1 MAEAEIAR
9 LEAVEK
15 SANERIANLTLIM
28 KVLQRTQNGKR
39 SERLRLEVNDEQVSF
54 AFEEV
59 ETGLSAIRSELD
71 RAAKD
76 KPKRAPRPR
85 KGFAAHLERIE
96 EVIEPEIPAGCEGLA
111 KVLIGED
118 RSERL
123 DVVPPKFRVIVTRR
137 PKYAFRGSDGVVQ
150 ALAPAHII
158 EGGLPTERL
167 LAYIAVSKYADG
179 LPLYRQEAIYLRD
192 GVEIS
197 RSLMAQWMGHL
208 GFELQMLADYILER
222 VKEGERIFA
231 DETTLPTLAPGSGK
245 TTKAW
250 LWAYARDDRP
260 YGGTSPPMVAYRFE
274 NSRGADC
281 VTRHLSGFTG
291 ILQVDGYSAY
301 TNLAKTRAKTGSN
314 ETVQLA
320 GCWAHLRRKFY
331 DLHISG
337 VSQAAT
343 DTVLAMTELWRIE
356 DEVRGKD
363 ADSRAARHQEKS
375 STTVASLFELWEK
388 ELGKVSGKSKTAEA
402 IRYALTRRE
411 ALERFLTDG
420 RIEIDSNIVERAI
433 RPQTITR
440 KNSLFAGSEG
450 GGRTWATVA
459 TLLQTC
465 LCRARHNA
473 VYADRRTMPS
483 TCSNIPFETRFS
495 RRFRWRFVV
504 GTRHSSHAQR
514 AFRNSRSRSLGR
526 NRSALARSYGFSF
539 ASADSFSSR
548 CA

>member
-1 MAEAEIAR
+1 MVLPIPDLPDDVDALKAMISAMAEERAANEARLVAAQAEITR

-15 SANERIANLTLIM
+15 SANERIANLTSIL
-28 KVLQRTQNGKR
+28 KVLQRTQHGTR
-39 SERLRLEVNDEQVSF
+39 SERLRLAVNDEQVSF
-54 AFEEV
+54 AFEEI
-59 ETGLSAIRSELD
+59 ETGLSAIQSELD
-71 RAAKD
+71 RASGD

-96 EVIEPEIPAGCEGLA
+96 EVIEPDVPAECAGLE

-137 PKYAFRGSDGVVQ
+137 PKYA
-150 ALAPAHII
+150 
-158 EGGLPTERL
+158 
-167 LAYIAVSKYADG
+167 
-179 LPLYRQEAIYLRD
+179 YRQEAIYLRD

-197 RSLMAQWMGHL
+197 RNLMAQWMGHL
-208 GFELQMLADYILER
+208 GFELQICADYILER
-222 VKEGERIFA
+222 VKEGERVFA

-274 NSRGADC
+274 DSRGAEC
-281 VTRHLSGFTG
+281 VARHLSGFSG

-301 TNLAKTRAKTGSN
+301 SNLAKARAKTGSN
-314 ETVQLA
+314 ETIQLA

-337 VSQAAT
+337 VSQTAT
-343 DTVLAMTELWRIE
+343 DTIVAMTELWKVE
-356 DEVRGKD
+356 DAVRGKD
-363 ADSRAARHQEKS
+363 AGTRARRRQETS
-375 STTVASLFELWEK
+375 SVIVNSLFELWEK

-411 ALERFLTDG
+411 ALERFLMDG

-450 GGRTWATVA
+450 GGRTWATLA

-465 LCRARHNA
+465 RMNSVDPLNWLSQTLTRIAQGWPVADIEALMPWNFKPNA
-473 VYADRRTMPS
+473 
-483 TCSNIPFETRFS
+483 I
-495 RRFRWRFVV
+495 
-504 GTRHSSHAQR
+504 G
-514 AFRNSRSRSLGR
+514 
-526 NRSALARSYGFSF
+526 
-539 ASADSFSSR
+539 
-548 CA
+548 

>member
-1 MAEAEIAR
+1 MDLPLSDLPDDVDALKAMVLALAREQAAKEVRLKVAEAEIAR

-39 SERLRLEVNDEQVSF
+39 SERLRLGVNDEQVSF

-123 DVVPPKFRVIVTRR
+123 DVVPPKFRVVVTRR

-274 NSRGADC
+274 DSRGADC

-363 ADSRAARHQEKS
+363 ADSRAARRQEKS

-465 LCRARHNA
+465 KMNGVDPLDWLSQTLTRIAQGWPASEIEALMPWNFRSDA
-473 VYADRRTMPS
+473 VS
-483 TCSNIPFETRFS
+483 
-495 RRFRWRFVV
+495 
-504 GTRHSSHAQR
+504 
-514 AFRNSRSRSLGR
+514 
-526 NRSALARSYGFSF
+526 
-539 ASADSFSSR
+539 
-548 CA
+548 

>member
-1 MAEAEIAR
+1 MVLPVPDLPDDVDTLKAMISAMAEERAANEARLVAAQAEITR

-15 SANERIANLTLIM
+15 SANERIANLTSIL
-28 KVLQRTQNGKR
+28 KVLQRTQHGTR
-39 SERLRLEVNDEQVSF
+39 SERLRLAVNDEQVSF

-59 ETGLSAIRSELD
+59 ETGLSVIQSELD
-71 RAAKD
+71 RASGD

-96 EVIEPEIPAGCEGLA
+96 EVVEPDIPAECAGLE

-137 PKYAFRGSDGVVQ
+137 PKYAFRGRDGVIQ

-158 EGGLPTERL
+158 ESGLPTERL

-197 RSLMAQWMGHL
+197 RNLMAQWMGHL
-208 GFELQMLADYILER
+208 GFELQLCADYILER
-222 VKEGERIFA
+222 VKEGERVFA

-274 NSRGADC
+274 DSRGAEC
-281 VTRHLSGFTG
+281 VARHLAGFSG

-301 TNLAKTRAKTGSN
+301 SSLAKARATTGSN
-314 ETVQLA
+314 ETIQLA

-343 DTVLAMTELWRIE
+343 DTIVAMTKLWKVE

-363 ADSRAARHQEKS
+363 AGARARLRQETS
-375 STTVASLFELWEK
+375 STIVTSLFDLWEK

-411 ALERFLTDG
+411 ALERFLMDG

-440 KNSLFAGSEG
+440 NNSLFAGSEG
-450 GGRTWATVA
+450 GGRTWATLA

-465 LCRARHNA
+465 RMNSVDPLNWLSQTLTRIAQGWPI
-473 VYADRRTMPS
+473 ADIEALMPW
-483 TCSNIPFETRFS
+483 NFKPDAI
-495 RRFRWRFVV
+495 
-504 GTRHSSHAQR
+504 G
-514 AFRNSRSRSLGR
+514 
-526 NRSALARSYGFSF
+526 
-539 ASADSFSSR
+539 
-548 CA
+548 

>member
-1 MAEAEIAR
+1 MDLPLHDLPDDVDALKAMVLALAREQAAKEARLVTAAAEIAR

-15 SANERIANLTLIM
+15 SANERIANLTSIL
-28 KVLQRTQNGKR
+28 KVLQRTQHGTR
-39 SERLRLEVNDEQVSF
+39 SERLRLGVNDEQVSF

-59 ETGLSAIRSELD
+59 ETGLSAIQSELD
-71 RAAKD
+71 HAAKD

-96 EVIEPEIPAGCEGLA
+96 DVIEPEIPAGCEGLE

-137 PKYAFRGSDGVVQ
+137 PKYAFRGHDGVLQ

-158 EGGLPTERL
+158 ESGLPTERL

-208 GFELQMLADYILER
+208 GFELQICADYILER
-222 VKEGERIFA
+222 VKEGDRVFA

-260 YGGTSPPMVAYRFE
+260 YGGISPPMVAYRFE
-274 NSRGADC
+274 DSRGADC
-281 VTRHLSGFTG
+281 VAHHLSGFNG

-301 TNLAKTRAKTGSN
+301 TSLAKTRAKAGSN
-314 ETVQLA
+314 ETIQLA

-337 VSQAAT
+337 VSKAAT
-343 DTVLAMTELWRIE
+343 DTIVAMTELWGIE
-356 DEVRGKD
+356 DEARGRD
-363 ADSRAARHQEKS
+363 ADSRSTLRQKKS
-375 STTVASLFELWEK
+375 VTIVANLFDLWEK
-388 ELGKVSGKSKTAEA
+388 ELGKISGKSKTAEA

-450 GGRTWATVA
+450 GGRTWATLA
-459 TLLQTC
+459 TLLQTAKMNNVDP
-465 LCRARHNA
+465 LDWLSQTLTRIAKGWPVSELEA
-473 VYADRRTMPS
+473 LMPW
-483 TCSNIPFETRFS
+483 N
-495 RRFRWRFVV
+495 FRPDAI
-504 GTRHSSHAQR
+504 S
-514 AFRNSRSRSLGR
+514 
-526 NRSALARSYGFSF
+526 
-539 ASADSFSSR
+539 
-548 CA
+548 

>member
-1 MAEAEIAR
+1 MDLPLHDLPDDVDALKAMVLALAREQAAKEARLKAAEAEIAR

-15 SANERIANLTLIM
+15 SANERIANLTSIM
-28 KVLQRTQNGKR
+28 KVLQRTQHGRR
-39 SERLRLEVNDEQVSF
+39 SERLRLDVSDEQVSF

-59 ETGLSAIRSELD
+59 ETGLAAIRSELD
-71 RAAKD
+71 DAARD

-96 EVIEPEIPAGCEGLA
+96 EVIEPEIPAGCEGLE

-137 PKYAFRGSDGVVQ
+137 PKYAFRNHDGVVQ

-158 EGGLPTERL
+158 ESGLPTERL

-208 GFELQMLADYILER
+208 GFELQICADYILER
-222 VKEGERIFA
+222 VKEGERVFA

-245 TTKAW
+245 ATKAW

-260 YGGTSPPMVAYRFE
+260 YGGSSPPMVAYRFE
-274 NSRGADC
+274 DSRGAEC
-281 VTRHLSGFTG
+281 VARHLAGFNG
-291 ILQVDGYSAY
+291 ILQVDGYGAY
-301 TNLAKTRAKTGSN
+301 TSMIKAQDKAGRN
-314 ETVQLA
+314 EQIKLA

-331 DLHISG
+331 DLHVSG
-337 VSQAAT
+337 ISQAAT
-343 DTVLAMTELWRIE
+343 DTVTAMTKLWKIE
-356 DEVRGKD
+356 DEVRGKN
-363 ADSRAARHQEKS
+363 ADIRAAFRQEQS
-375 STTVASLFELWEK
+375 ETIVARLFDRWEK

-402 IRYALTRRE
+402 IRYAFTRRE

-420 RIEIDSNIVERAI
+420 RVEIDSNIVERAI

-450 GGRTWATVA
+450 GGRTWATLA

-465 LCRARHNA
+465 KMNA
-473 VYADRRTMPS
+473 VDPLDWLSQTLSRIAQGWPVTEIEALMPW
-483 TCSNIPFETRFS
+483 NFK
-495 RRFRWRFVV
+495 
-504 GTRHSSHAQR
+504 
-514 AFRNSRSRSLGR
+514 
-526 NRSALARSYGFSF
+526 
-539 ASADSFSSR
+539 ASAIG
-548 CA
+548 

>member
-1 MAEAEIAR
+1 MVLPAPDLPDDVDALKAMVLSMAREQAASEARIAVAEARIAASEAEVVR
-9 LEAVEK
+9 LKAVEK
-15 SANERIANLTLIM
+15 SANERIANLTSIL
-28 KVLQRTQNGKR
+28 KVLQRAQHGTR
-39 SERLRLEVNDEQVSF
+39 SERLRLAVNDEQVSF

-59 ETGLSAIRSELD
+59 ETGVSEIRSELD
-71 RAAKD
+71 RAVGN

-96 EVIEPEIPAGCEGLA
+96 EVIEPEIPTECEGLE

-137 PKYAFRGSDGVVQ
+137 PKYAFRGRDGVVQ
-150 ALAPAHII
+150 ALASAHII
-158 EGGLPTERL
+158 ESGLPTERL

-192 GVEIS
+192 GVELS

-208 GFELQMLADYILER
+208 GFELQMLADYVLER
-222 VKEGERIFA
+222 IKEGERVFA
-231 DETTLPTLAPGSGK
+231 DETSLPTLAPGSGK
-245 TTKAW
+245 TRKAW

-260 YGGTSPPMVAYRFE
+260 YGGTSPPMVVYRFE
-274 NSRGADC
+274 DSRGADC
-281 VTRHLSGFTG
+281 VARHLAGFSG

-301 TNLAKTRAKTGSN
+301 TNLAKARVKTGSN

-331 DLHISG
+331 DLHING

-343 DTVLAMTELWRIE
+343 ASVTAMSKLWEVE

-363 ADSRAARHQEKS
+363 AESRAALRQEKS
-375 STTVASLFELWEK
+375 AAIVASLFEQWGK

-402 IRYALTRRE
+402 IRYALTRRQ

-440 KNSLFAGSEG
+440 KNSLFAGSHG

-465 LCRARHNA
+465 KMNSVDPLDWLSQTLTRIAQGWPA
-473 VYADRRTMPS
+473 SEIEMLMPW
-483 TCSNIPFETRFS
+483 N
-495 RRFRWRFVV
+495 FRPDVI
-504 GTRHSSHAQR
+504 G
-514 AFRNSRSRSLGR
+514 
-526 NRSALARSYGFSF
+526 
-539 ASADSFSSR
+539 
-548 CA
+548 

>member
-1 MAEAEIAR
+1 MDLPLSDLPDDVDALKAMVLALAREQAAKEVRLKVAEAEIAR

-15 SANERIANLTLIM
+15 SATERIANLTLIM

-39 SERLRLEVNDEQVSF
+39 SERLRLGVNDEQVSF

-96 EVIEPEIPAGCEGLA
+96 EVIEPEIPAGCEGLS

-274 NSRGADC
+274 DSRGADC

-301 TNLAKTRAKTGSN
+301 TNLAKMRAKTGSN

-363 ADSRAARHQEKS
+363 ADSRAARRQEKS

-465 LCRARHNA
+465 KMNGVDPLDWLSQTLTRIALGWPASEIEALMPWNFRSDA
-473 VYADRRTMPS
+473 VS
-483 TCSNIPFETRFS
+483 
-495 RRFRWRFVV
+495 
-504 GTRHSSHAQR
+504 
-514 AFRNSRSRSLGR
+514 
-526 NRSALARSYGFSF
+526 
-539 ASADSFSSR
+539 
-548 CA
+548 

>member
-1 MAEAEIAR
+1 MDLPLSDLPDDVDALKAMVLALAREQAAKEVRLKVAEAEIAR

-39 SERLRLEVNDEQVSF
+39 SERLRLGVNDEQVSF

-222 VKEGERIFA
+222 VKESERIFA

-274 NSRGADC
+274 DSRGADC

-363 ADSRAARHQEKS
+363 ADSRAARRQEKS

-433 RPQTITR
+433 RPQTGHE
-440 KNSLFAGSEG
+440 SLCTPF
-450 GGRTWATVA
+450 
-459 TLLQTC
+459 L
-465 LCRARHNA
+465 
-473 VYADRRTMPS
+473 
-483 TCSNIPFETRFS
+483 SN
-495 RRFRWRFVV
+495 
-504 GTRHSSHAQR
+504 
-514 AFRNSRSRSLGR
+514 
-526 NRSALARSYGFSF
+526 
-539 ASADSFSSR
+539 
-548 CA
+548 

>member
-1 MAEAEIAR
+1 
-9 LEAVEK
+9 
-15 SANERIANLTLIM
+15 
-28 KVLQRTQNGKR
+28 
-39 SERLRLEVNDEQVSF
+39 
-54 AFEEV
+54 
-59 ETGLSAIRSELD
+59 
-71 RAAKD
+71 
-76 KPKRAPRPR
+76 
-85 KGFAAHLERIE
+85 
-96 EVIEPEIPAGCEGLA
+96 
-111 KVLIGED
+111 
-118 RSERL
+118 
-123 DVVPPKFRVIVTRR
+123 
-137 PKYAFRGSDGVVQ
+137 
-150 ALAPAHII
+150 
-158 EGGLPTERL
+158 
-167 LAYIAVSKYADG
+167 
-179 LPLYRQEAIYLRD
+179 
-192 GVEIS
+192 
-197 RSLMAQWMGHL
+197 
-208 GFELQMLADYILER
+208 
-222 VKEGERIFA
+222 
-231 DETTLPTLAPGSGK
+231 
-245 TTKAW
+245 
-250 LWAYARDDRP
+250 
-260 YGGTSPPMVAYRFE
+260 
-274 NSRGADC
+274 
-281 VTRHLSGFTG
+281 
-291 ILQVDGYSAY
+291 
-301 TNLAKTRAKTGSN
+301 
-314 ETVQLA
+314 
-320 GCWAHLRRKFY
+320 
-331 DLHISG
+331 
-337 VSQAAT
+337 
-343 DTVLAMTELWRIE
+343 VLAMTELWRIE

>member
-1 MAEAEIAR
+1 MVLPASDLPDDVDTLKAMILAMASERAANEAQLAAATAEVAR
-9 LEAVEK
+9 LTALER
-15 SANERIANLTLIM
+15 SANERIANLTSIV
-28 KVLQRTQNGKR
+28 KVLERAQYGKR
-39 SERLRLEVNDEQVSF
+39 SERLRLSINDEQASF

-59 ETGLSAIRSELD
+59 ETGLSAIQSELD
-71 RAAKD
+71 HAVKD

-96 EVIEPEIPAGCEGLA
+96 EVLEPEIPADCEGLE

-137 PKYAFRGSDGVVQ
+137 PKYAFRDRDGVVQ
-150 ALAPAHII
+150 ALAPAHIV
-158 EGGLPTERL
+158 ESGLPTERL

-192 GVEIS
+192 GVEVS

-222 VKEGERIFA
+222 IKEGERIFA
-231 DETTLPTLAPGSGK
+231 DETTLPTLVPGAGK
-245 TTKAW
+245 TMKAW

-274 NSRGADC
+274 DSRGAEC
-281 VTRHLSGFTG
+281 VARHLAGFNG

-301 TNLAKTRAKTGSN
+301 TNLAKTRAKTSSN
-314 ETVQLA
+314 ETVRLA
-320 GCWAHLRRKFY
+320 GCWAHLRRKLY
-331 DLHISG
+331 DLHISK
-337 VSQAAT
+337 VSQVAT
-343 DTVLAMTELWRIE
+343 DSLTAMTELWKIE
-356 DEVRGKD
+356 DEVRGKN
-363 ADSRAARHQEKS
+363 ADSRAALRQEKS
-375 STTVASLFELWEK
+375 TGIVASLFELWET
-388 ELGKVSGKSKTAEA
+388 ELRKVSGKSKIAEA

-450 GGRTWATVA
+450 GGRTWATLA
-459 TLLQTC
+459 TLLQTAKMNNVDP
-465 LCRARHNA
+465 LAWLSQ
-473 VYADRRTMPS
+473 TL
-483 TCSNIPFETRFS
+483 TRI
-495 RRFRWRFVV
+495 
-504 GTRHSSHAQR
+504 AQR
-514 AFRNSRSRSLGR
+514 WSAAEIDMLMPWNFKPDANS
-526 NRSALARSYGFSF
+526 
-539 ASADSFSSR
+539 
-548 CA
+548 

>member
-1 MAEAEIAR
+1 MDLPLHDLPDDVDALKAMVLALAREQAVKEARLVAAEAEIAR

-15 SANERIANLTLIM
+15 SANERITNLTSIL
-28 KVLQRTQNGKR
+28 KVLQRTQHGTR
-39 SERLRLEVNDEQVSF
+39 SERLRLGVNDEQVSF

-59 ETGLSAIRSELD
+59 ETGLSAIQSELD
-71 RAAKD
+71 HAAKD

-85 KGFAAHLERIE
+85 KGFAVHLERIE
-96 EVIEPEIPAGCEGLA
+96 EVIEPEIPAGCKGLE

-137 PKYAFRGSDGVVQ
+137 PKYAFRGHDGVLQ

-158 EGGLPTERL
+158 ESGLPTERL

-197 RSLMAQWMGHL
+197 RSVMAQWMGHL
-208 GFELQMLADYILER
+208 GFELQICADYILER
-222 VKEGERIFA
+222 VKEGERVFA

-274 NSRGADC
+274 DSRGADC
-281 VTRHLSGFTG
+281 VARHLSGFSG

-301 TNLAKTRAKTGSN
+301 TSLAKTRAKAGSN
-314 ETVQLA
+314 ETIQLA

-337 VSQAAT
+337 VSKAAT
-343 DTVLAMTELWRIE
+343 DTIIAMTELWQIE
-356 DEVRGKD
+356 DEARGRD
-363 ADSRAARHQEKS
+363 ADSRSTLRQEKS
-375 STTVASLFELWEK
+375 ATIVSGLFDLWEK

-420 RIEIDSNIVERAI
+420 RVEIDSNIVERAI

-459 TLLQTC
+459 TLLQTAKMNGVDP
-465 LCRARHNA
+465 LYWLSQTLVRIAQGWPVSEIEA
-473 VYADRRTMPS
+473 LMPWNFKS
-483 TCSNIPFETRFS
+483 DVI
-495 RRFRWRFVV
+495 
-504 GTRHSSHAQR
+504 G
-514 AFRNSRSRSLGR
+514 
-526 NRSALARSYGFSF
+526 
-539 ASADSFSSR
+539 
-548 CA
+548 

>member
-1 MAEAEIAR
+1 MDLPPQDLPDDVDALKAMVLAMAREQAAKEARLKAAEAEIAR
-9 LEAVEK
+9 LEVVEK
-15 SANERIANLTLIM
+15 SANERIANLTSIL
-28 KVLQRTQNGKR
+28 KVLQRTQHGTR
-39 SERLRLEVNDEQVSF
+39 SERLRLGVNDEQVSF

-59 ETGLSAIRSELD
+59 ETGLSAIQSELD
-71 RAAKD
+71 HAAKD
-76 KPKRAPRPR
+76 KPKRAARPR

-96 EVIEPEIPAGCEGLA
+96 EVIEPEIPAEYVGLE

-137 PKYAFRGSDGVVQ
+137 PKYTFRGHDGVLQ

-158 EGGLPTERL
+158 ESGLPTERL

-208 GFELQMLADYILER
+208 GFELQICADYILER

-250 LWAYARDDRP
+250 IWAYARDDRP

-274 NSRGADC
+274 DSRGADC
-281 VTRHLSGFTG
+281 VVRHLAGFSG

-301 TNLAKTRAKTGSN
+301 TSLAKTRAKDGSN
-314 ETVQLA
+314 KTIRLA

-337 VSQAAT
+337 VSKAAT
-343 DTVLAMTELWRIE
+343 DTIIAMTELWRIE
-356 DEVRGKD
+356 DEVRGRD
-363 ADSRAARHQEKS
+363 ADSRSMLRREKS
-375 STTVASLFELWEK
+375 ATIVSGLFDLWEK

-450 GGRTWATVA
+450 GGRTWATLA
-459 TLLQTC
+459 TLLQTAKMNNVDP
-465 LCRARHNA
+465 LDWLSQTLTRIAQGWPVSEIEA
-473 VYADRRTMPS
+473 LMPW
-483 TCSNIPFETRFS
+483 NFKP
-495 RRFRWRFVV
+495 
-504 GTRHSSHAQR
+504 HA
-514 AFRNSRSRSLGR
+514 LG
-526 NRSALARSYGFSF
+526 
-539 ASADSFSSR
+539 
-548 CA
+548 

>member
-1 MAEAEIAR
+1 MVLPIPDLPDDVDALKAMISAMAEERAANEARLVAAQAEITR

-15 SANERIANLTLIM
+15 SANERIANLTSIL
-28 KVLQRTQNGKR
+28 KVLQRTQHGTR
-39 SERLRLEVNDEQVSF
+39 SERLRLAVNDEQVSF
-54 AFEEV
+54 AFEEI
-59 ETGLSAIRSELD
+59 ETGLSAIQSELD
-71 RAAKD
+71 RASGD

-85 KGFAAHLERIE
+85 KGFTAHLERIE
-96 EVIEPEIPAGCEGLA
+96 EVIEPDVPAECAGLE

-137 PKYAFRGSDGVVQ
+137 PKYAFRGRDGVIQ

-158 EGGLPTERL
+158 ESGLPTERL

-197 RSLMAQWMGHL
+197 RNLMAQWMGHL
-208 GFELQMLADYILER
+208 GFELQICADYILER
-222 VKEGERIFA
+222 VKEGERVFA

-274 NSRGADC
+274 DSRGAEC
-281 VTRHLSGFTG
+281 VARHLSGFSG

-301 TNLAKTRAKTGSN
+301 SNLAKARAKTGSN
-314 ETVQLA
+314 ETIQLA

-337 VSQAAT
+337 VSQTAT
-343 DTVLAMTELWRIE
+343 DTIVAMTELWKVE
-356 DEVRGKD
+356 DAVRGKD
-363 ADSRAARHQEKS
+363 AGTRARRRQETS
-375 STTVASLFELWEK
+375 SVIVNSLFELWEK

-411 ALERFLTDG
+411 ALERFLMDG

-450 GGRTWATVA
+450 GGRTWATLA

-465 LCRARHNA
+465 RMNSVDPLNWLSQTLTRIAQGWPVADIEALMPWNFKPNA
-473 VYADRRTMPS
+473 
-483 TCSNIPFETRFS
+483 I
-495 RRFRWRFVV
+495 
-504 GTRHSSHAQR
+504 G
-514 AFRNSRSRSLGR
+514 
-526 NRSALARSYGFSF
+526 
-539 ASADSFSSR
+539 
-548 CA
+548 

>member
-1 MAEAEIAR
+1 MR
-9 LEAVEK
+9 
-15 SANERIANLTLIM
+15 
-28 KVLQRTQNGKR
+28 KR
-39 SERLRLEVNDEQVSF
+39 SERLRLGVNDEQVSF

-197 RSLMAQWMGHL
+197 RSLMAQWMGDL

-250 LWAYARDDRP
+250 LWAYARGDRP

-274 NSRGADC
+274 DSRGADC

-363 ADSRAARHQEKS
+363 ADSRAARRQEKS

-465 LCRARHNA
+465 KMNGVDPLDWLSQTLTRIAQGWPASEIEALMPWNFRSDA
-473 VYADRRTMPS
+473 VS
-483 TCSNIPFETRFS
+483 
-495 RRFRWRFVV
+495 
-504 GTRHSSHAQR
+504 
-514 AFRNSRSRSLGR
+514 
-526 NRSALARSYGFSF
+526 
-539 ASADSFSSR
+539 
-548 CA
+548 

>member
-1 MAEAEIAR
+1 MDLPLSDLPDDVDALKAMVLALAREQAAKEVRLKVAEAEIAR
-9 LEAVEK
+9 LEEVEK

-39 SERLRLEVNDEQVSF
+39 SERLRLGVNDEQVSF

-274 NSRGADC
+274 DSRGADC

-363 ADSRAARHQEKS
+363 ADSRAARRQEKS

-465 LCRARHNA
+465 KMNGVDPLDWLSQTLTRIAQGWPASEIEALMPWNFRSDA
-473 VYADRRTMPS
+473 VS
-483 TCSNIPFETRFS
+483 
-495 RRFRWRFVV
+495 
-504 GTRHSSHAQR
+504 
-514 AFRNSRSRSLGR
+514 
-526 NRSALARSYGFSF
+526 
-539 ASADSFSSR
+539 
-548 CA
+548 

>member
-1 MAEAEIAR
+1 MVLPVPDLPDDVDALRVMVLAMAEERAANEARLAAAATEIAR

-15 SANERIANLTLIM
+15 SANERIANLTSILR
-28 KVLQRTQNGKR
+28 VLQRTQHGTR
-39 SERLRLEVNDEQVSF
+39 SERLRLAVNDEQVSF
-54 AFEEV
+54 AFEEA
-59 ETGLSAIRSELD
+59 ETGLSAIQGELD
-71 RAAKD
+71 RASGD

-85 KGFAAHLERIE
+85 NGFAAHLERIE
-96 EVIEPEIPAGCEGLA
+96 EVIEPDIPADCAELE

-137 PKYAFRGSDGVVQ
+137 PKYAFRGRDGVIQ

-158 EGGLPTERL
+158 ESGLPTERL

-192 GVEIS
+192 GFEVS

-208 GFELQMLADYILER
+208 GFELQICADYILER
-222 VKEGERIFA
+222 VKEGERVFA

-245 TTKAW
+245 TKAW

-260 YGGTSPPMVAYRFE
+260 FAGTGPPMVAYRFE
-274 NSRGADC
+274 DSRGADC
-281 VTRHLSGFTG
+281 VARHLAGFAG

-301 TNLAKTRAKTGSN
+301 TSLAKARAKTGSN
-314 ETVQLA
+314 EAIQLA

-337 VSQAAT
+337 VSQTAT
-343 DTVLAMTELWRIE
+343 ASIIAMAELWKVE
-356 DEVRGKD
+356 DEVRGSD
-363 ADSRAARHQEKS
+363 AASRVALRQEKS
-375 STTVASLFELWEK
+375 SAIVASLFDLWEK
-388 ELGKVSGKSKTAEA
+388 ALGKVSGKSKTAEA

-411 ALERFLTDG
+411 ALERFLMDG
-420 RIEIDSNIVERAI
+420 LIEIDSNIVERAI

-450 GGRTWATVA
+450 GGRTWATLA

-465 LCRARHNA
+465 KMNCVDPLDWLSQTLTRIAQGWPVA
-473 VYADRRTMPS
+473 EIEALMPW
-483 TCSNIPFETRFS
+483 N
-495 RRFRWRFVV
+495 FRPDAI
-504 GTRHSSHAQR
+504 G
-514 AFRNSRSRSLGR
+514 
-526 NRSALARSYGFSF
+526 
-539 ASADSFSSR
+539 
-548 CA
+548 

>member
-1 MAEAEIAR
+1 MVLPVFDLPDDVDALKAMILAMAEERAANEAR
-9 LEAVEK
+9 LAAAAAEVERLKAVEK
-15 SANERIANLTLIM
+15 SANERIANLTAIL
-28 KVLQRTQNGKR
+28 KVLQRTQHGKR
-39 SERLRLEVNDEQVSF
+39 SERLRLAVNDEQVAF

-59 ETGLSAIRSELD
+59 ETGLSAIQSELD
-71 RAAKD
+71 RAAGD

-96 EVIEPEIPAGCEGLA
+96 EVIEPEIPADCAGLE

-137 PKYAFRGSDGVVQ
+137 PKYAFRGRDGVVQ
-150 ALAPAHII
+150 ALAPAHLI
-158 EGGLPTERL
+158 ESGLPTERL

-192 GVEIS
+192 GVEVS

-208 GFELQMLADYILER
+208 GFELQMVADYILER
-222 VKEGERIFA
+222 VKEGERVFA

-274 NSRGADC
+274 DSRGADC
-281 VTRHLSGFTG
+281 VARHLAGFSG

-301 TNLAKTRAKTGSN
+301 TSLAKTRVKAGSN
-314 ETVQLA
+314 ETIQLA

-343 DTVLAMTELWRIE
+343 ESIVAMTELWKLE
-356 DEVRGKD
+356 DKVRGKN
-363 ADSRAARHQEKS
+363 AESRAARRQEES
-375 STTVASLFELWEK
+375 AAIVASLFELWEK

-411 ALERFLTDG
+411 ALECFLTDG

-459 TLLQTC
+459 TLLQTAKMNGVDP
-465 LCRARHNA
+465 LDWLSQTLTRIAQGWPA
-473 VYADRRTMPS
+473 SEIEALMPW
-483 TCSNIPFETRFS
+483 NFKPDVI
-495 RRFRWRFVV
+495 
-504 GTRHSSHAQR
+504 G
-514 AFRNSRSRSLGR
+514 
-526 NRSALARSYGFSF
+526 
-539 ASADSFSSR
+539 
-548 CA
+548 

>member
-1 MAEAEIAR
+1 MDLPVSDLPDDVDALKAMILAMAREQAANETRLAAAAAEVER
-9 LEAVEK
+9 LKAVEE
-15 SANERIANLTLIM
+15 SANERIANLTAIL
-28 KVLQRTQNGKR
+28 KVLQRTQHGKR
-39 SERLRLEVNDEQVSF
+39 SERLRLAVNDEQVSF

-59 ETGLSAIRSELD
+59 ETGLAAIQSELD
-71 RAAKD
+71 RAAGD

-96 EVIEPEIPAGCEGLA
+96 EVIEPEIPADCAGLE

-137 PKYAFRGSDGVVQ
+137 PKYAFRGRDGVAQ
-150 ALAPAHII
+150 ALAPAHLI
-158 EGGLPTERL
+158 ESGLPTERL

-192 GVEIS
+192 GVEVS

-208 GFELQMLADYILER
+208 GFELQMVADYILER
-222 VKEGERIFA
+222 VKEGERVFA
-231 DETTLPTLAPGSGK
+231 DETSLPTLAPGSGK

-274 NSRGADC
+274 DSRGGDC
-281 VTRHLSGFTG
+281 VARHLAGFSG

-301 TNLAKTRAKTGSN
+301 TSLAKTRAKTGSN
-314 ETVQLA
+314 EPIQLA

-343 DTVLAMTELWRIE
+343 ESIVAMTELWKLE
-356 DEVRGKD
+356 DEVRGKN
-363 ADSRAARHQEKS
+363 AESRAARRHEES
-375 STTVASLFELWEK
+375 ATIVASLFELWEK

-465 LCRARHNA
+465 KMNGVDPLDWLSQTLTRIAQGWPA
-473 VYADRRTMPS
+473 SEIEALMPW
-483 TCSNIPFETRFS
+483 NFKPDVI
-495 RRFRWRFVV
+495 
-504 GTRHSSHAQR
+504 G
-514 AFRNSRSRSLGR
+514 
-526 NRSALARSYGFSF
+526 
-539 ASADSFSSR
+539 
-548 CA
+548 